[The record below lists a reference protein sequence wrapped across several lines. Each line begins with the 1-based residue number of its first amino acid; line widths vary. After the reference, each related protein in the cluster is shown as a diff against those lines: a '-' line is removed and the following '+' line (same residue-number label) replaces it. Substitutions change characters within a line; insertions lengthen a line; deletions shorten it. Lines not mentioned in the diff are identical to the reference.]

1 MRFADGSCETPQVPT
16 AEETPTA
23 AFHSVRLTDPA
34 PGGDPITGNT
44 DGKHSVVPAASDDA
58 SPLLEETPACF
69 SAALHDAGIR
79 MANFPI
85 VPCLDPEA
93 DRHYRDCETR
103 ILNDPSCLEV

>member
-1 MRFADGSCETPQVPT
+1 MLFSVYVTRWRGYPDAEVPA

-44 DGKHSVVPAASDDA
+44 DGKHPVVPAASDDA

-69 SAALHDAGIR
+69 SAALHDEDFEWPAFRSSPVWIPKLIDTTET
-79 MANFPI
+79 AK
-85 VPCLDPEA
+85 PE
-93 DRHYRDCETR
+93 
-103 ILNDPSCLEV
+103 S